1 MVIKVLGIG
10 CPTCQKLEML
20 VKEAA
25 IDLNVSAEI
34 QKVTDIKKIA
44 EHGIIRTPGLIIN
57 EKVVSQG
64 KLPALETLKHWIEN
78 SVKEE

>member
-1 MVIKVLGIG
+1 MVIKVLGSG

-64 KLPALETLKHWIEN
+64 KLPSLETLKHWIEN

>member
-25 IDLNVSAEI
+25 TDLGVTAEI

-64 KLPALETLKHWIEN
+64 KLPVLETLKKWIED